1 MMTMMRMTMMM
12 MMMSMRINHNNAFS
26 DSFSASIISE
36 FFQWRYSKPK
46 IRTLCSTGHLLS
58 WCKSVYDH
66 LLWSLLQVVT
76 VHRLE
81 HPVIIV
87 IIQHEHDQHH
97 DQHHGQHNGQHH
109 GQHYN
114 WREHDQ
120 HHGQHELDIKIAT
133 VHRLKH
139 PAISA
144 NHDPAILIQTQTLS
158 WQFPSLSSLSSLS
171 SSSSLSS
178 RTCAPSWSLSTCS
191 TVQWRLAAKRY
202 HQWSVHLMIINIML
216 IHLVTMINMVNVRIP
231 HLRIPH

>member
-1 MMTMMRMTMMM
+1 MMAMVRMTMMM
-12 MMMSMRINHNNAFS
+12 MMMSTRINHNNAFS

-58 WCKSVYDH
+58 RCKSVYDH

-133 VHRLKH
+133 SCNFCK
-139 PAISA
+139 
-144 NHDPAILIQTQTLS
+144 
-158 WQFPSLSSLSSLS
+158 
-171 SSSSLSS
+171 
-178 RTCAPSWSLSTCS
+178 SWSCNPHPNANIVITIS
-191 TVQWRLAAKRY
+191 
-202 HQWSVHLMIINIML
+202 IIIV
-216 IHLVTMINMVNVRIP
+216 III
-231 HLRIPH
+231 IIIIII

>member
-1 MMTMMRMTMMM
+1 MMTMVRMTMM
-12 MMMSMRINHNNAFS
+12 MMMSMRINHNNALS
-26 DSFSASIISE
+26 DHIWSE

-97 DQHHGQHNGQHH
+97 DQYH

-216 IHLVTMINMVNVRIP
+216 MHLVMMINMI
-231 HLRIPH
+231 